1 MTNGTFEFRFI
12 VPRDLNYAYGQGRI
26 GYALSAETDAHGQTE
41 SFVIGG
47 TSDNPI
53 SDDAGPQISLY
64 MNDTLFKDGDTVHE
78 DPWLFARIFDDS
90 GINTSG
96 NGIGHDAKAVLDGDT
111 GNPFV
116 LNEYFVSDLD
126 TYKRGSIRFPFQ
138 NLSDGRHDLE
148 LKVWDVANNSAF
160 AVTHFVVASSI
171 EVALEEVLAYPNP
184 SVDQVTFRM
193 TGNQACKQAQVKLEV
208 FSVEGRKVHEQD
220 FEGEVLGFRDDVMTW
235 DLNQISGGRVP
246 HGVYVFRVTWKNE
259 FDESAQYADQ
269 LVVLRPQ

>member
-1 MTNGTFEFRFI
+1 M
-12 VPRDLNYAYGQGRI
+12 
-26 GYALSAETDAHGQTE
+26 
-41 SFVIGG
+41 
-47 TSDNPI
+47 
-53 SDDAGPQISLY
+53 
-64 MNDTLFKDGDTVHE
+64 HE

-193 TGNQACKQAQVKLEV
+193 TGNQACKQAQVKIG
-208 FSVEGRKVHEQD
+208 SVQC
-220 FEGEVLGFRDDVMTW
+220 
-235 DLNQISGGRVP
+235 GGGKR
-246 HGVYVFRVTWKNE
+246 
-259 FDESAQYADQ
+259 A
-269 LVVLRPQ
+269 

>member
-1 MTNGTFEFRFI
+1 M
-12 VPRDLNYAYGQGRI
+12 
-26 GYALSAETDAHGQTE
+26 
-41 SFVIGG
+41 
-47 TSDNPI
+47 
-53 SDDAGPQISLY
+53 
-64 MNDTLFKDGDTVHE
+64 
-78 DPWLFARIFDDS
+78 
-90 GINTSG
+90 
-96 NGIGHDAKAVLDGDT
+96 
-111 GNPFV
+111 
-116 LNEYFVSDLD
+116 
-126 TYKRGSIRFPFQ
+126 
-138 NLSDGRHDLE
+138 
-148 LKVWDVANNSAF
+148 ANNSAF
-160 AVTHFVVASSI
+160 AVTHFVVASSV